1 MYYVLRL
8 LNNFI
13 GWDYS
18 LLPCP
23 KMEDLLPSVHLLLLK
38 SVGRT
43 AQPPGR
49 DPHPCSRVRDP
60 RKVSKY
66 L

>member
-1 MYYVLRL
+1 
-8 LNNFI
+8 
-13 GWDYS
+13 
-18 LLPCP
+18 
-23 KMEDLLPSVHLLLLK
+23 MEDLLPSVHLLFLK

-66 L
+66 LKNHFKKKKKKKKK